1 MKLKALAYACLV
13 ALQGHVSAEE
23 HPLSGD
29 RIEQDPG
36 GISYV
41 VRSTEWSDFDGGTVR
56 VEQRLS
62 ADGSGRLI
70 YRYDEQTE
78 ATKLYHQ
85 AFCDSMDMVPSLGE
99 GSVDG
104 QGAGW
109 GCSSAATDA
118 LGTFGH
124 PPGSADWVTATAPD
138 GRVPVGVSYH
148 SSGQMR
154 MESSVGGRRQAT
166 IGVDNGRCSFTD
178 IKHYGAPFRESS
190 AIAVTCI
197 VNEPRFVSTSMD
209 VCLPTLCG
217 SDRGTQFAE

>member
-1 MKLKALAYACLV
+1 MKMKALAFLCLV
-13 ALQGHVSAEE
+13 ALQGHASAEE
-23 HPLSGD
+23 HPLSED
-29 RIEQDPG
+29 RIEQNPG

-41 VRSTEWSDFDGGTVR
+41 IRGTEWSDFDGGTVR

-62 ADGSGRLI
+62 SDGPGRLI
-70 YRYDEQTE
+70 YRYDDQTE

-85 AFCDSMDMVPSLGE
+85 AFCDAMDMVPSLGE
-99 GSVDG
+99 GVMEGPS
-104 QGAGW
+104 AGW
-109 GCSSAATDA
+109 GCISTNPDA
-118 LGTFGH
+118 LDTFGR
-124 PPGSADWVTATAPD
+124 PPKSADWVTATAPN

-166 IGVDNGRCSFTD
+166 IGVDNGRCTFTD
-178 IKHYGAPFRESS
+178 IKHYAAPFRESS

-209 VCLPTLCG
+209 VCIPTLCG